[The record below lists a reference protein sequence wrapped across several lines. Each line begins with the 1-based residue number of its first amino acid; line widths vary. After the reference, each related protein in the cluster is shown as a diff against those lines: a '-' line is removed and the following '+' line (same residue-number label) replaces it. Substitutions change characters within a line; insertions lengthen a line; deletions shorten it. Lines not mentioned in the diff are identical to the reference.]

1 VTTTRPAQSAL
12 IPSLAVTPDQL
23 TAANVV
29 AGWLEA
35 AGAAAAGL
43 VVGVLISLAGVG
55 SVFAVCAG
63 LGLVAALL
71 VVGLRV
77 TGLAG
82 AEQGTEEPAEGAVE
96 GLRLAL
102 RQRRLR
108 LILALLTADAVVLGA
123 LDLLVVILALT
134 VLGRPP
140 GWAGYLE
147 FAFGVGAVLAATVS
161 AALVGRRLGGP
172 ILGAALV
179 FSGALAAVAFGPGLA
194 GTVILLAMAGAG
206 HLLLEV
212 ATRTL
217 LQRSVPPRL
226 IGRIFGVLEG
236 FTMAGLAVGALL
248 VPVLAHLGGSR
259 LAVLGVAAVLPLAA
273 VAGGRA
279 VFRLDAGTAVPVVEI
294 ALLRSLPLF
303 AELPAPAIEGL
314 AAALRPVRLD
324 AGAVLIRQGDPGDAY
339 FAIAAGELDAEQ
351 DGRFLGRYGR
361 GDGGSAANLT
371 ALLVAREAAGGPSP
385 DSVVY
390 VSDQAHSS
398 LARTARA
405 MGLRPHQVRVL
416 PTDDGW
422 HLLPETVTAAVRA
435 DRAAGRVP
443 FALCASAGS
452 TNTGAVDPLA
462 GLADVCRAERLWLH
476 VDAAYGGFAALTAK
490 GKTLLSG
497 IERADSVTLDPHK
510 WLYQPMECGCVL
522 IRDGARLERTFAIH
536 PDYLDGDAVQGSGEV
551 NFADRG
557 LQLSRGF
564 RALKVWVTLHTFG
577 LEAFRACIQ
586 RNLDLAEY
594 AEGLIRDCP
603 ELTVMA
609 PATLGLVCF
618 RREWPGCDEAE
629 TERRGTALAEELERG
644 GTALVSTTRLAGRHA
659 IRLCILN
666 PTTTARHVRQVIE
679 HFAGALAPVAGAPA
693 RGAPA
698 EVAHLGVPGPDVL
711 GAVPL
716 LDGVPAST
724 RHAVQARGV
733 CLDVAAGE
741 EVIRR
746 WDADRFF
753 YIVLTGRYD
762 VFIDTRLIRTHGPGD
777 HFGELAARD
786 WGGGYGYAR
795 LATVRCAEP
804 GRLLKLTTEDLAW
817 LVDSQPTVKA
827 RIAATLAERLQ
838 HR

>member
-1 VTTTRPAQSAL
+1 MDAEAMRR
-12 IPSLAVTPDQL
+12 
-23 TAANVV
+23 
-29 AGWLEA
+29 AGYA
-35 AGAAAAGL
+35 TVDA
-43 VVGVLISLAGVG
+43 
-55 SVFAVCAG
+55 
-63 LGLVAALL
+63 LVA
-71 VVGLRV
+71 
-77 TGLAG
+77 
-82 AEQGTEEPAEGAVE
+82 
-96 GLRLAL
+96 RLADPEADPVL
-102 RQRRLR
+102 RR
-108 LILALLTADAVVLGA
+108 ADAADMRARLGGPA
-123 LDLLVVILALT
+123 
-134 VLGRPP
+134 PEQP
-140 GWAGYLE
+140 GDY
-147 FAFGVGAVLAATVS
+147 GAVLARVLADVLPYAARTDHPGYLAFIPS
-161 AALVGRRLGGP
+161 FTIWPAALAELTAAAANPYCGAWMESAGP
-172 ILGAALV
+172 TQV
-179 FSGALAAVAFGPGLA
+179 E
-194 GTVILLAMAGAG
+194 
-206 HLLLEV
+206 LEV
-212 ATRTL
+212 IDWFRGWL
-217 LQRSVPPRL
+217 
-226 IGRIFGVLEG
+226 
-236 FTMAGLAVGALL
+236 GL
-248 VPVLAHLGGSR
+248 P
-259 LAVLGVAAVLPLAA
+259 
-273 VAGGRA
+273 
-279 VFRLDAGTAVPVVEI
+279 AGTA
-294 ALLRSLPLF
+294 
-303 AELPAPAIEGL
+303 G
-314 AAALRPVRLD
+314 
-324 AGAVLIRQGDPGDAY
+324 VLVN
-339 FAIAAGELDAEQ
+339 
-351 DGRFLGRYGR
+351 
-361 GDGGSAANLT
+361 GGSAANLT

-416 PTDDGW
+416 PTDDRW
-422 HLLPETVTAAVRA
+422 RLAPDTVAAAVRA
-435 DRAAGRVP
+435 DRDAGRVP

-462 GLADVCRAERLWLH
+462 GLADVCAAERLWLH
-476 VDAAYGGFAALTAK
+476 VDAAYGGFAALTAA
-490 GKTLLSG
+490 GKAVLAGL
-497 IERADSVTLDPHK
+497 ERADSVTLDPHK

-536 PDYLDGDAVQGSGEV
+536 PDYLDGDAIQGAGEV

-564 RALKVWVTLHTFG
+564 RALKVWVTVHTFG
-577 LEAFRACIQ
+577 LAAFRACIQ

-603 ELTVMA
+603 ELTLMA
-609 PATLGLVCF
+609 PATLGIVCF

-629 TERRGTALAEELERG
+629 TERRGTALADELERG

-679 HFAGALAPVAGAPA
+679 HFAGALAPAARAPA
-693 RGAPA
+693 ASAPA

-716 LDGVPAST
+716 LSGVPAAT
-724 RHAVQARGV
+724 RHAVQARGL

-746 WDADRFF
+746 WDADRSF
-753 YIVLTGRYD
+753 YIVLAGRYD

-804 GRLLKLTTEDLAW
+804 GRLLKLTAEDLAW